1 MLYAMLYTML
11 VLLMIIGIMVLVFP
25 GKWMVVA
32 YGSPVAWVS
41 QNKLETGFKPSK
53 HELYLFNRKK
63 RERKD
68 REKETRER
76 KDKREKKS
84 NF

>member
-1 MLYAMLYTML
+1 MLYAMLYAML

-63 RERKD
+63 L
-68 REKETRER
+68 REKRQR
-76 KDKREKKS
+76 KRDKREKR
-84 NF
+84 

>member
-41 QNKLETGFKPSK
+41 QNKLETGFKPSM
-53 HELYLFNRKK
+53 HELYLFNRNKERETIEKK
-63 RERKD
+63 RE
-68 REKETRER
+68 
-76 KDKREKKS
+76 KR
-84 NF
+84 